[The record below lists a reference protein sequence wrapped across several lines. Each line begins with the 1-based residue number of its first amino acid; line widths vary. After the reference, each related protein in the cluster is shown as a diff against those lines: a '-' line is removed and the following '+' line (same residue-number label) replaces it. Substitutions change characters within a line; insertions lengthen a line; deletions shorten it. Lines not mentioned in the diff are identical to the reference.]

1 MITMK
6 KIITLLGVCLFLTV
20 GCKDNKEVGAE
31 NVNSMEQASMIIEYT
46 NSVVDYMNDAN
57 SFINSRERDFQKL
70 IELAESKKIRYSS
83 DIPIDVLFKN
93 FRIGGTKD
101 KDAKMTQ
108 PPTVLSTEEQE
119 FFKEKVAFYKEQ
131 RDLLSGT
138 AVTYI
143 KYLKDEDYKDDNWA
157 KAKEYA
163 ETIEKAYNNCM
174 DTRPLISAKIDEVTE
189 RAEEIILADSPIKDA
204 IMTVKADLKSVQNLV
219 NTFYIHDEEGGKKEE
234 LDKLYTELEANLEKH
249 KGMYVDELTKENSL
263 NSYVNFYSSVINNLG
278 DVRKVLRKVR
288 EGKKLNDSDFRS
300 LTRVNN
306 DAVSSYNRFI

>member
-1 MITMK
+1 MK
-6 KIITLLGVCLFLTV
+6 KIITLLGVCLFLAV

-31 NVNSMEQASMIIEYT
+31 NVNSMEQANMIIEYT

-83 DIPIDVLFKN
+83 DIPIDALFMN

-119 FFKEKVAFYKEQ
+119 FFKEKVAFYKAQ

-143 KYLKDEDYKDDNWA
+143 KYLKNEDYKDDNWA

-163 ETIEKAYNNCM
+163 EKIEKAYNNCM

-263 NSYVNFYSSVINNLG
+263 NSYVNFYSSVVNNLG

-288 EGKKLNDSDFRS
+288 EGKKLNDSDFS
-300 LTRVNN
+300 FLTRVNN
-306 DAVSSYNRFI
+306 NAVSSYNRFI